1 MTLLKTF
8 IPWCPMLLIM
18 VPGDS
23 KWFSVVDLKDA
34 FFIPVD
40 EQAQSLFPFEW
51 QDPETKAMLQYCWI
65 VLIQGFKNSPTIF
78 GEVLAKNLRNIRL
91 KSGILQYV
99 DGILI
104 ASNTYEDCLLNKITF
119 GRKGI

>member
-1 MTLLKTF
+1 
-8 IPWCPMLLIM
+8 MLLIM

-51 QDPETKAMLQYCWI
+51 QDPETKAMLQQCRT
-65 VLIQGFKNSPTIF
+65 VLLQGFKTSLTIF
-78 GEVLAKNLRNIRL
+78 RETLEKDSKEYPEISSSFTIR
-91 KSGILQYV
+91 
-99 DGILI
+99 
-104 ASNTYEDCLLNKITF
+104 
-119 GRKGI
+119 R